1 MKFPVYVKKYYTLY
15 ARRSN
20 KFLLSL
26 LLSSQLS
33 LSNPKELIFITFK
46 KTSNN
51 TYYNSELLFSPPLPL
66 KARYRYTRCDINCR
80 IRRNF
85 IKYPRVVATIS
96 RT

>member
-51 TYYNSELLFSPPLPL
+51 ILQFRAPFLPPLAS
-66 KARYRYTRCDINCR
+66 KRA
-80 IRRNF
+80 
-85 IKYPRVVATIS
+85 IS
-96 RT
+96 IHTM